1 AGGTDDHFTVVAR
14 TVLYDPANGTW
25 AASGNLIAKRSHH
38 TATLLPNGTVLV
50 AAGVDYSLPFGNQQ
64 LASAELYDPAT
75 GIWTNTGALAQSRA
89 DHTAT
94 LLPNGKVL
102 IAGGDQGVLTTIASC
117 ELYDPTSGTW
127 TETGSLHNARAIHT
141 ATLLPDGNVLVTG
154 GLNFNQSGY
163 LASAEVYNTASGT
176 WTEVGKLATKP
187 GYQTATLL
195 PNGKALVTGGVGDLG
210 VGDELSS
217 AELYN
222 PASGTWQTTGSLATA
237 RFVHGAT
244 LLPNGKVLVEGG
256 EQFPA
261 MELASAE
268 LYDPASGTWT
278 TTG

>member
-1 AGGTDDHFTVVAR
+1 MKTLQYLISGLRPAFSIVKQRIVFPLLFLGGGLALVQPCEAAPFQWEATGSLNTPVVRHSATLLTNGKVLVAGGTDDHFTVVAR

-117 ELYDPTSGTW
+117 ELYD
-127 TETGSLHNARAIHT
+127 
-141 ATLLPDGNVLVTG
+141 
-154 GLNFNQSGY
+154 
-163 LASAEVYNTASGT
+163 
-176 WTEVGKLATKP
+176 
-187 GYQTATLL
+187 
-195 PNGKALVTGGVGDLG
+195 
-210 VGDELSS
+210 
-217 AELYN
+217 
-222 PASGTWQTTGSLATA
+222 
-237 RFVHGAT
+237 
-244 LLPNGKVLVEGG
+244 
-256 EQFPA
+256 
-261 MELASAE
+261 
-268 LYDPASGTWT
+268 
-278 TTG
+278 